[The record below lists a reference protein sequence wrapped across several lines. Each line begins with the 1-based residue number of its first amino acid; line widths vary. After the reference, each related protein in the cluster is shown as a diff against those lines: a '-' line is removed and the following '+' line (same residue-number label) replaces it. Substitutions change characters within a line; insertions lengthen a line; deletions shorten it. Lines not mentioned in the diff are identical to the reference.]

1 MRETF
6 KQFRASEIFCPR
18 CRRAQPVRDRLLLV
32 LPGTGEKHDLVCAVC
47 GETLGQRTVTGG
59 DQTESGLILPR

>member
-32 LPGTGEKHDLVCAVC
+32 LPGVGEKHDLVCAVC
-47 GETLGQRTVTGG
+47 GEPLGQRTVS
-59 DQTESGLILPR
+59 DQPQTDAGVIVPR